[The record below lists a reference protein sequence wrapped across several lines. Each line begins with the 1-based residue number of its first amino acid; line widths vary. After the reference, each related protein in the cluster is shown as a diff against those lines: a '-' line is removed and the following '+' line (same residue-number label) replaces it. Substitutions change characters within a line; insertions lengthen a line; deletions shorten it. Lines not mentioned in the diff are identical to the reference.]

1 MLGDFFCLFLKMCR
15 VWCEIVRLLYGEEG
29 EQINEQEWLNS
40 IRAGG
45 TSRYKEFV
53 QVYHEHVYRTAF
65 AVLHHHQDAED
76 VTQEVFV
83 QIYRALPEYRNQGLK
98 TWITRITVNRA
109 IDARRKIGRQR
120 EDIVED
126 TDQQH
131 VSMINENH
139 EPSIEDT
146 LVAEERRAM
155 IHQEINE
162 LPEQYQEIIH
172 AFYMDE
178 KSYEQISKE
187 TGLEKKSVESR
198 LYRARLWMKRHWR
211 KEDFE

>member
-1 MLGDFFCLFLKMCR
+1 MQGFCKFSSSIYTER
-15 VWCEIVRLLYGEEG
+15 RGSE
-29 EQINEQEWLNS
+29 INEQEWVNS

-45 TSRYKEFV
+45 TSKYKELV
-53 QVYHEHVYRTAF
+53 QAYHDHVYRTAY

-109 IDARRKIGRQR
+109 IDARRKIARKK
-120 EDIVED
+120 EEIVEE
-126 TDQQH
+126 TDQQ
-131 VSMINENH
+131 VDAA
-139 EPSIEDT
+139 SIGPQAIQT
-146 LVAEERRAM
+146 EESVLAKERKEM
-155 IHQEINE
+155 IHNEIHA
-162 LPEQYQEIIH
+162 LPEQYRDVIQS
-172 AFYMDE
+172 FYMDE
-178 KSYEQISKE
+178 KSYEQIAQE
-187 TGLEKKSVESR
+187 TGIEKKSVESR